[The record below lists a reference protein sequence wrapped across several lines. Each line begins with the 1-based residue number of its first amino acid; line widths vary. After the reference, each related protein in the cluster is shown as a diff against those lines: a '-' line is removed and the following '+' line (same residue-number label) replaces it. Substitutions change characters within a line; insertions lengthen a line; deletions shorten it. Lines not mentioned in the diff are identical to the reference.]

1 VIFMPKTGWLFAF
14 LTVIG
19 VAGAGVLMGAEIL
32 HGAPVSAEPLASAAL
47 YGFPLTGRTVITA
60 PRAMLVPPQSPKP
73 PAPPRA
79 RDGSPASFASAGS
92 GAPVAP
98 GITAK
103 SALVIDAGS
112 GAVLFAHDAD
122 TPQPLASI
130 TKLLTALTIVD
141 QEPNWQATT
150 TVKKTRGIGGPHF
163 VEEGDVVTLRDLLF
177 ASLVGSSNSATLAL
191 VDAVT
196 SSSTSFVAKMR
207 LKIDA
212 LHLER
217 MRVADPAGLSPDNV
231 ATAHNAVRLLQLAFE
246 RPLMREA
253 LGTARFDIHTQ
264 TGAVRK
270 VESTNWLLIGKIPQT
285 VSKIIG
291 SKTGYLPEAGY
302 NFVTAFQDATDREV
316 QVVVLG
322 AKDHYARFT
331 EAQALAEWAYSA
343 FVWE

>member
-1 VIFMPKTGWLFAF
+1 MPKTGWLFAF

-47 YGFPLTGRTVITA
+47 YGFPLTGRTVTTVD
-60 PRAMLVPPQSPKP
+60 RAVLAPPQAPKP
-73 PAPPRA
+73 PAPPRM
-79 RDGSPASFASAGS
+79 RDD
-92 GAPVAP
+92 APVAP

-112 GAVLFAHDAD
+112 GTVLFAHDAD
-122 TPQPLASI
+122 TSQPLASI

-141 QEPNWQATT
+141 QQPEWQATT
-150 TVKKTRGIGGPHF
+150 TVKKTRGIEGPHF

-177 ASLVGSSNSATLAL
+177 ASLVGSSNSATMAL

-207 LKIDA
+207 LKVDA
-212 LHLER
+212 LGLEH

-231 ATAHNAVRLLQLAFE
+231 ATAHDAVRLLQLAFE
-246 RPLMREA
+246 RPLLREA
-253 LGTARFDIHTQ
+253 LGTARLDIRTRG
-264 TGAVRK
+264 GAVRK
-270 VESTNWLLIGKIPQT
+270 VESTNWLLLGKIT
-285 VSKIIG
+285 RTIEKMIG

-302 NFVTAFQDATDREV
+302 NFVTAFEDAAGHQV
-316 QVVVLG
+316 FVVVLG

-331 EAQALAEWAYSA
+331 EAQALATWAYGA
-343 FVWE
+343 FVWN